1 MLDPM
6 AAFLLCTD
14 LDRTLLPNGAAP
26 ESPQARRL
34 FRRLSERDNVQ
45 LAYVSG
51 RDRGLVE
58 EAIHRYQLPR
68 PHWLLADVGTSLH
81 RRGSGGWQ
89 RDEAWDAR
97 LDRCWQGRRAGELAA
112 PLLELGELSLQEPAR
127 QGRHKLSFHHQLQAD
142 VPELRQRIEA
152 RLMEMGVA
160 ANLIFSVDETA
171 AVGLLDVLP
180 AMANK
185 LRAMRFLIEGQGYD
199 QQRILFAGDS
209 GNDLEILVS
218 DIPSVIVANAL
229 PQLVQEAVRLSRRA
243 GTGDQLYVARGGFHG
258 MNGNYAAGILE
269 GLAHFHPDQI
279 AGLA

>member
-1 MLDPM
+1 MD
-6 AAFLLCTD
+6 AFLLCTD
-14 LDRTLLPNGAAP
+14 LDRTLLPNGTAP

-34 FRRLSERDNVQ
+34 FRRLSERDNVL

-58 EAIHRYQLPR
+58 EAIHRYRLPR
-68 PHWLLADVGTSLH
+68 PHWLIADVGTSLY
-81 RRGSGGWQ
+81 RRDRGDWQ
-89 RDEAWDAR
+89 RDEAWDTL
-97 LDRCWQGRRAGELAA
+97 LDRCWQGRQAGELAG

-127 QGRHKLSFHHQLQAD
+127 QGRHKLSFHHPLRSD
-142 VPELRQRIEA
+142 VAELRQRMEA

-185 LRAMRFLIEGQGYD
+185 LQAIRFLIERQGYN
-199 QQRILFAGDS
+199 QRRILFAGDS

-229 PQLVQEAVRLSRRA
+229 PQLVQDAVRLSRKA
-243 GTGDQLYVARGGFHG
+243 GTADQLYVARGGFQG

-269 GLAHFHPDQI
+269 GLAHFHPAQI